1 MVPAYLSFYFCSIKT
16 NTMNRQIK
24 TEIIINASK
33 EKVWSILTDFP
44 RYAEWNPFI
53 VNVEGSLA
61 KGKKLKNTLR
71 NGEKAM
77 VFKPTILS
85 VVPYRYF
92 DWLGSLF
99 VKGIFD
105 GHHSFAIEELG
116 ANQVKLVH
124 GETFSGILSGA
135 ILKKIGED
143 TRTNFIRMNQAVK
156 ARAEQPV
163 Q

>member
-1 MVPAYLSFYFCSIKT
+1 MSK
-16 NTMNRQIK
+16 QIK

-44 RYAEWNPFI
+44 RYSDWNPFI
-53 VNVEGSLA
+53 VNVDGQLV

-71 NGEKAM
+71 NGEKKM
-77 VFKPTILS
+77 VFRPTVLS
-85 VVPYRYF
+85 VVPNRYF
-92 DWLGSLF
+92 DWIGSLF
-99 VKGIFD
+99 VKGLFD
-105 GHHSFAIEELG
+105 GHHYFGIEELA
-116 ANQVKLVH
+116 ANQVKLTH

-143 TRTNFIRMNQAVK
+143 TRTSFIRMNQAVK
-156 ARAEQPV
+156 TLAEQPANDNK